1 MKEVTAQCAVPMATH
16 SNFCTHTIVTVLKIL
31 SALPLAV
38 SYCLFTV
45 SYCPSFIFLLF
56 SDTHHLFIIKLP
68 HIPFITFMY
77 WYIVNTLTFDLC
89 CFSYLVIS

>member
-38 SYCLFTV
+38 SYC
-45 SYCPSFIFLLF
+45 PSFIFLLF
-56 SDTHHLFIIKLP
+56 SDTRHLFIIKLP